1 MKTVIVFDSVH
12 GNTEKI
18 ARAIAG
24 ALSGETKA
32 IRASEWNAEQ
42 LTGAD
47 MLIVGSPTYGGRAT
61 ETMQRLLAGLSSSAV
76 KGVKVATFD
85 TRLTSR
91 FVRIFGF
98 AAERIAEDLRGKGAN
113 VVSTPEGFFVRG
125 REGPLKD
132 GEEARAAGWARQLG
146 S

>member
-18 ARAIAG
+18 ARAIEG
-24 ALSGETKA
+24 ALTGEVKA
-32 IRASEWNAEQ
+32 VRASEWTAEK

-61 ETMQRLLAGLSSSAV
+61 ETMQRLLASMPSSAV

-85 TRLTSR
+85 TRLASR

-98 AAERIAEDLRGKGAN
+98 AAEKIAVDLRSKGAN
-113 VVSTPEGFFVRG
+113 VVSAPEGFFVGG

-132 GEEARAAGWARQLG
+132 GEEARAAEWARKLAG
-146 S
+146 

>member
-24 ALSGETKA
+24 ALSGETKV
-32 IRASEWNAEQ
+32 IRASEWNVEQ

-113 VVSTPEGFFVRG
+113 VVSTPEGFFVKG